1 MQHNTNHT
9 PIAFG
14 EGDIELE
21 QELATDKHQARK
33 QTPVFSGVIKYF
45 PDSLWAL
52 AQCAVVGN
60 KQHNPDSN
68 TVFWNRSKSGDEL
81 DALMRHIME
90 AGTVDDDGIRHS
102 TKVAF
107 RALANLQKELENAGE
122 APLSPYNEVSSSC
135 PCNSG
140 NV

>member
-1 MQHNTNHT
+1 MSQHKHI
-9 PIAFG
+9 PIAVG

-21 QELATDKHQARK
+21 RELATDKHAQRK
-33 QTPVFSGVIKYF
+33 ATPVFSGVINYF
-45 PDSLWAL
+45 PDAIWAL

-60 KQHNPDSN
+60 RQHNPDSD

-90 AGTVDDDGIRHS
+90 AGTVDDDGVRHS

-107 RALANLQKELENAGE
+107 RAMANLQKELEKEGE
-122 APLSPYNEVSSSC
+122 AIISKH
-135 PCNSG
+135 
-140 NV
+140 